1 MQTWDVIIAG
11 AGTAG
16 IPAAIFSARRGA
28 RVLLLEHASEV
39 GGTLHVSGGQLS
51 AAGNRIQ
58 ADKGVNDS
66 PQQHFDDVMRI
77 TKGTADA
84 TMVRIA
90 VDNAPDTLD
99 WLLASGFEPLP
110 DHPVIHFGHEP
121 YNIPRTYWGVDN
133 GLSILRV
140 LESQLAAELA
150 TGGISLR
157 LQTELIG
164 LEQSESGTVTGVVVR
179 NQDGTTE
186 AFAGHNTVLTSGG
199 YAANKDLFPVYTN
212 GHPLFSGAYP
222 YSHGAGIRLA
232 LEAGAELRHSD
243 TFVPIFAGVED
254 LDGSGEMTII
264 THTTPQWREPWE
276 IYVNRAGKRFVTEDT
291 KSVDER
297 EMRLIEQT
305 DLTFWV
311 IYDAAIADEAPTLF
325 GRPRHR
331 EDQTGGLAPSDIEI
345 AFTSHPSFCRA
356 ESLRALADEAGIDG
370 AGLEATVAAYN
381 AAVKSGSDSLGRKHM
396 PKPISVPPFHAIK
409 HHGMS
414 VSGPAG
420 LAVDEHLQVL
430 KADGEP
436 IPNLF
441 AAGEVLGTGLLHGK
455 AIVGGMNATPA
466 LAFGRLLGLSILQW
480 QGAKTAHDRA

>member
-1 MQTWDVIIAG
+1 MQIWDVIVAG

-16 IPAAIFSARRGA
+16 IPAAIFAARRGA

-58 ADKGVNDS
+58 ADKGIEDS
-66 PQQHFDDVMRI
+66 TQEHFDDVMRI

-84 TMVRIA
+84 KMVRLA

-99 WLLASGFEPLP
+99 WLLANGFEPLP

-121 YNIPRTYWGVDN
+121 YSIPRTYWGMHN
-133 GLSILRV
+133 GLSILSV
-140 LESQLAAELA
+140 LQTQLAAELDN
-150 TGGISLR
+150 GGIFLR
-157 LQTELIG
+157 LQTELSG
-164 LEQSESGTVTGVVVR
+164 LQQDETGTVTGVTAR

-186 AFAGHNTVLTSGG
+186 AFAGRNTVLTSGG
-199 YAANKDLFPVYTN
+199 YAANKELFPIYTN
-212 GHPLFSGAYP
+212 GYPLFGGAYP
-222 YSHGAGIRLA
+222 FSQGSGVRLA
-232 LEAGAELRHSD
+232 LGAGAELCHSD

-254 LDGSGEMTII
+254 IEGSGLMTII

-276 IYVNRAGKRFVTEDT
+276 IYVNRAGKRFVSEDT

-297 EMRLIEQT
+297 EMRLIEQP

-311 IYDAAIADEAPTLF
+311 IYDAAIAEEAPTIF

-331 EDQTGGLAPSDIEI
+331 EDQTGGLTKAAIEK
-345 AFTSHPSFCRA
+345 AFSGHPSFIRA
-356 ESLRALADEAGIDG
+356 ESLRALAGEAGIDA
-370 AGLEATVAAYN
+370 AGLETTVAEYN

-396 PKPISVPPFHAIK
+396 PRPISVPPFHAIK

-420 LAVDEHLQVL
+420 LAIDEGLRVL
-430 KADGEP
+430 KADGTP
-436 IPNLF
+436 IPNLY
-441 AAGEVLGTGLLHGK
+441 AAGEILGTGLFHGK

-466 LAFGRLLGLSILQW
+466 LTFGRLLGQSILQW
-480 QGAKTAHDRA
+480 QGAEAALEV